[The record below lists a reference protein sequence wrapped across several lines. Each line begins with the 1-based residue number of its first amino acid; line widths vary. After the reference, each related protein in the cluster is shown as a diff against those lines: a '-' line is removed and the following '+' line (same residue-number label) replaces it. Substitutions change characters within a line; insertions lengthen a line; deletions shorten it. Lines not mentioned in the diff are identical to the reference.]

1 MTVLVIIC
9 GYRFAL
15 PFIPETTTNIHFAY
29 SNPVEQ
35 AYSGVAFE
43 VREERTRRADDSKL
57 GKEF

>member
-9 GYRFAL
+9 GYKFAL
-15 PFIPETTTNIHFAY
+15 PFIPETT
-29 SNPVEQ
+29 PVEQ